1 MIDLLIKEIN
11 NFKMKKFK
19 IIQIEIFMIQILII
33 MTGIEE
39 DTKKYHSRDKNIR
52 DHKIKEIIKNE
63 L

>member
-11 NFKMKKFK
+11 SFKLKKFK
-19 IIQIEIFMIQILII
+19 IQQIEIFMIQILII
-33 MTGIEE
+33 MKEIEE
-39 DTKKYHSRDKNIR
+39 ATKNYHNRDKNIR

>member
-11 NFKMKKFK
+11 HFKMKSFK
-19 IIQIEIFMIQILII
+19 IIQIEIFMTQILII
-33 MTGIEE
+33 MIGIEE
-39 DTKKYHSRDKNIR
+39 VTKNYHNRDKNFR